1 MNIKP
6 LSKYLAKLFEEN
18 ATPLNTIGM
27 GDISPNNIEISVKS
41 KKKIKKNKNI

>member
-6 LSKYLAKLFEEN
+6 LSEYLTKLFEEN
-18 ATPLNTIGM
+18 ATPLNTVGM
-27 GDISPNNIEISVKS
+27 GNIDPNNIEMQVKP